1 MIYLCCGRVVH
12 AYTFTGEGPNAAH
25 EPTHDPKGGLV
36 MLFTSQL
43 VTAVSGSVGG
53 LTGSHNKGGMYFR
66 ARAVPTISTTG
77 PALASKARLATAS
90 AHFAG
95 LSQAE
100 RDSWTRAGTVRP
112 EINALGATKILSG
125 IALHNRI
132 HTRMVLAG
140 DTPIDTAPIGND
152 PDALSTASGTFDIGV
167 GGTTLIFTP
176 TPLSATEHLWLEAAL
191 VDSQGIEYVEDK
203 IRFITVDAAAST
215 SPFDYLTT
223 MEAALGTLTVGQ
235 KLIMFPRVYDD
246 ATGLLSQRLRVQ
258 GTIIDTP

>member
-1 MIYLCCGRVVH
+1 MLIKSALL
-12 AYTFTGEGPNAAH
+12 TAASG
-25 EPTHDPKGGLV
+25 KLGGMV
-36 MLFTSQL
+36 
-43 VTAVSGSVGG
+43 A
-53 LTGSHNKGGMYFR
+53 SHNKGGMYLR
-66 ARAVPTISTTG
+66 ALTIPTTSTTA
-77 PALASKARLATAS
+77 PALAAKARLATAS

-95 LSQAE
+95 LTQAE
-100 RDSWTRAGTVRP
+100 RDSWTRAGTLRP
-112 EINALGATKILSG
+112 ELNALGDTKILSG

-176 TPLSATEHLWLEAAL
+176 TPLGATEHLWLEAAL
-191 VDSQGIEYVEDK
+191 VDSQGIEYVEDQ

-215 SPFDYLTT
+215 SPFDYLISI
-223 MEAALGTLTVGQ
+223 ELALGTLTVGQ
-235 KLIMFPRVYDD
+235 KLILFPRVYDD